1 MITPTPFAVALMLG
15 GVPIFIGVA
24 VLAPGLWPLS
34 AVWLFG
40 ILGGTLL
47 DAIFGARLSVL
58 SVDLDAPVATGV
70 GGETELGL
78 NVSFETG
85 PLPERFEAQL
95 GLGERFSPVPLTRVE
110 GFEGRTRRVRFST
123 TALRRGTGEV
133 VEAWLRWNGP
143 FGLVQKIRRQP
154 LDREIVITP
163 NLAWVSQ
170 EAIRLHDRH
179 ADFGEKVELEAGA
192 GSEFD
197 ALREFSA
204 GMDRRAIDWKQSA
217 RHRTLLAKEFRT
229 ERNHTIVLAFDTGR
243 LMCEPLK
250 TGSGTL
256 SRLDRAIHAGLLLAH
271 VSLKAGD
278 HVAFYGFDAKPR
290 LPARP
295 VSGARGL
302 PQLQAAAAKL
312 EYSENETNY
321 TLGLAELAT
330 QLNRRALVILFTDFV
345 DTVSAEIMNDN
356 LHRLSKRHQVLFT
369 TFTDPLLGELT
380 ARAPLAPEDV
390 SRAVISGGLLSE
402 REIVFARLAR
412 MGVDVLEAD
421 ADQFGSRLVNRYLEI
436 KRRNAL

>member
-1 MITPTPFAVALMLG
+1 
-15 GVPIFIGVA
+15 
-24 VLAPGLWPLS
+24 
-34 AVWLFG
+34 
-40 ILGGTLL
+40 
-47 DAIFGARLSVL
+47 
-58 SVDLDAPVATGV
+58 
-70 GGETELGL
+70 
-78 NVSFETG
+78 
-85 PLPERFEAQL
+85 
-95 GLGERFSPVPLTRVE
+95 
-110 GFEGRTRRVRFST
+110 VRFT
-123 TALRRGTGEV
+123 PTALRRGTGTV
-133 VEAWLRWNGP
+133 QEAWLRWNGP
-143 FGLVQKIRRQP
+143 LGLIQKIRRTA
-154 LDREIVITP
+154 LDHEIAITP

-204 GMDRRAIDWKQSA
+204 GMDRRAIDWKHSA
-217 RHRTLLAKEFRT
+217 RHRMLLAKEFRT

-278 HVAFYGFDAKPR
+278 NVAFYGFDAKPR
-290 LPARP
+290 LPARA

-302 PQLQAAAAKL
+302 PQLQAAAARL
-312 EYSENETNY
+312 DYSDLETNY

-369 TFTDPLLGELT
+369 TFSDPLLGGLT
-380 ARAPLAPEDV
+380 AHAPLAPEDV
-390 SRAVISGGLLSE
+390 SRAVISAGLLGE
-402 REIVFARLAR
+402 RELVFARLAR

-421 ADQFGSRLVNRYLEI
+421 ADQFGARLVNRYLEI